1 MDYNIYINIK
11 EFTEKVTDSDRFET
25 DDKILSEIVKKIE
38 NKIISKFFETDVSLC
53 QSFNLW

>member
-1 MDYNIYINIK
+1 MYKYKRMDYNIYINIK

-38 NKIISKFFETDVSLC
+38 NKIISKFFETDVS
-53 QSFNLW
+53 